1 MIDAGGKYL
10 FPGGVDAHTHVDFSL
25 LGRQGVEDFYSGT
38 SAAAA
43 GGVTTIIDY
52 ALPEPGQTI
61 QGNLEAWQKKA
72 KGKAVIDY
80 GFHPAIFEPT
90 DKLIDEM
97 ADAVA
102 DGYPSFKMFMFGFAR
117 FDEQAG
123 QYLKAIARA
132 GKLGALSNIHC
143 EDNYLLSFVGS
154 KFTAEG
160 KFGVRY
166 FTDSRPRSSEG
177 LAVQRAIAMARCA
190 EAPVYLVHLSCQEAL
205 EPIREARA
213 NGQIGTIAART
224 PTL

>member
-1 MIDAGGKYL
+1 MPPASTYSRAVWTLIPTSTSAC
-10 FPGGVDAHTHVDFSL
+10 SE
-25 LGRQGVEDFYSGT
+25 GRGVEDFYSGT
-38 SAAAA
+38 SAAA
-43 GGVTTIIDY
+43 GGVTTILDY

-132 GKLGALSNIHC
+132 GNW
-143 EDNYLLSFVGS
+143 E
-154 KFTAEG
+154 
-160 KFGVRY
+160 R
-166 FTDSRPRSSEG
+166 
-177 LAVQRAIAMARCA
+177 
-190 EAPVYLVHLSCQEAL
+190 
-205 EPIREARA
+205 
-213 NGQIGTIAART
+213 
-224 PTL
+224 